1 MTGFGAATHQ
11 SDDVLFT
18 VEVRS
23 VNNRYLK
30 IVSKLPDTCGALEGQ
45 VERAVRERIRRGT
58 VSVFARINTPPGV
71 TTTLTDE
78 RLMAEYAAQFRELA
92 ERLELSGD
100 VTLETLLAVPGV
112 IRDGRSRLANAE
124 ELWPCLER
132 ALQGALEQLA
142 EFRLQEGA
150 TIESDLRHQCG
161 VIATELEAIRA
172 QAPRVADSYRQKLL
186 DRVGNVLEGTA
197 AMVSESDVI
206 REVSLFADR
215 CDINEEIS
223 RMDAHLE
230 QFEQILDSDSSQGR
244 KLDFLGQ
251 EMFRETN
258 TIGSKANDV
267 EIAHRVV
274 EIKLAI
280 DRIRENIQN
289 VE

>member
-150 TIESDLRHQCG
+150 TIESDLRRQCG

-223 RMDAHLE
+223 RMDAHLV

>member
-71 TTTLTDE
+71 ATTLTDE
-78 RLMAEYAAQFRELA
+78 RLMTEYATQFREIA

-142 EFRLQEGA
+142 GFRLQEGA

-161 VIATELEAIRA
+161 VIATELEAIRS

>member
-71 TTTLTDE
+71 ATTLTDE
-78 RLMAEYAAQFRELA
+78 RLMTEYATQFREIA

-142 EFRLQEGA
+142 GFRLQEGA
-150 TIESDLRHQCG
+150 TIESDLRRQCG

>member
-71 TTTLTDE
+71 ATTLTDE

-142 EFRLQEGA
+142 GFRLQEGA
-150 TIESDLRHQCG
+150 TIESDLRRQCG